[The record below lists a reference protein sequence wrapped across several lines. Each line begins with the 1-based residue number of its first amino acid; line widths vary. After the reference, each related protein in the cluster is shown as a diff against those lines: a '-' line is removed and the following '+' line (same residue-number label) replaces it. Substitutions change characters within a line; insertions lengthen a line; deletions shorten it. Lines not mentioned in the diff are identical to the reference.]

1 MLHKFTSYWR
11 GKKAKLFKWR
21 YINAGLAGGVLLA
34 LAYFAGFQHA
44 SYRLKVETT
53 RPPPALPSEAWT
65 TLKEEFLFV
74 LAKTIKPPSCSE
86 AWMTLKEES
95 LCVPAKTIKPPA
107 QLSKVWS
114 IVEAKFVDQA
124 KIVPQEMWYGAI
136 KGLVQSLG
144 DPHSKFFDPTE
155 SAEVLALLEG
165 KRTGIGAEI
174 LLHEKVLTVV
184 SPHRG
189 SPAERAGLLP
199 GDQIIKIEGED
210 VKLPPFEGS
219 QRIRGP
225 IGTKVELTIRR
236 AGESEPRVI
245 TITRELIEIE
255 SVTVEF
261 PSENLALLTIRNFDK
276 DVVQEFQQVVADLQD
291 RKLAGLI
298 LDLRF
303 NDGGLL
309 EAAVEITSSFLA
321 AGEVVLIEERDQP
334 LQRIAVTGDVKF
346 PEIPLAVLINGRS
359 ASAAEVVAGA
369 LQAAGRAQIFGEQSF
384 GKGTS
389 QVVVEDFADGS
400 ILKITIGKCRTP
412 AGHSIEGIGIT
423 PDVPVELDFVEF
435 LAGQDQQLQAAL
447 EWLQQP

>member
-11 GKKAKLFKWR
+11 GKTAKLFNWR
-21 YINAGLAGGVLLA
+21 YINAGIAGGVLLA

-44 SYRLKVETT
+44 SDRLKVET
-53 RPPPALPSEAWT
+53 RPPPVLLSEAWT

-74 LAKTIKPPSCSE
+74 LAKTIKPPALPSE
-86 AWMTLKEES
+86 AWTSLKEET
-95 LCVPAKTIKPPA
+95 LYVPAKTIKPPA
-107 QLSKVWS
+107 LLSEIWA

-144 DPHSKFFDPTE
+144 DPHSAFLDPTE
-155 SAEVLALLEG
+155 SAEFLALLEG

-184 SPHRG
+184 SPLRG

-210 VKLPPFEGS
+210 VNFPPFEALQLIS
-219 QRIRGP
+219 GP

-245 TITRELIEIE
+245 TITRELIDIE

-261 PSENLALLTIRNFDK
+261 PSENLAVLTIRNFQK
-276 DVVQEFQQVVADLQD
+276 NVIQEFQQVVADLQD

-303 NDGGLL
+303 NGGGLL

-346 PEIPLAVLINGRS
+346 PEIPLAVLINGGS

-384 GKGTS
+384 GKGTG
-389 QVVVEDFADGS
+389 QAVVEDFADGS
-400 ILKITIGKCRTP
+400 ILQITIGKWRTP
-412 AGHSIEGIGIT
+412 AGHTIEGTGIT
-423 PDVPVELDFVEF
+423 PDVPVELNFVEF